1 MKGLKVDIS
10 GISSLVWGYILTGF
24 LTVVSFLLPI
34 KGFLLA
40 VGLMVLLDTIV
51 GIYTTIKL
59 NGRKSYQS
67 TKLFNFVVKSF
78 FYGSTICIM
87 YVIDYFLIGVGG
99 FFGISLISSK
109 VVSIIFIYIE
119 LKSID
124 ESSQKLDN
132 PPFYVMI
139 KNLFTKLKSLKR
151 DLNEILDFGD
161 KK

>member
-1 MKGLKVDIS
+1 MKFNNINIIYS
-10 GISSLVWGYILTGF
+10 YIVPCLLTI
-24 LTVVSFLLPI
+24 VSFLLPI

-59 NGRKSYQS
+59 NGRKSFQS
-67 TKLFNFVVKSF
+67 TKLFNLVVKSF

-87 YVIDYFLIGVGG
+87 YVIDYFLIGVDGV
-99 FFGISLISSK
+99 FGISLISSK
-109 VVSIIFIYIE
+109 ITSIIFIYIE

-124 ESSQKLDN
+124 ESSQKLSN

-139 KNLFTKLKSLKR
+139 KNLFTKLKSLKK
-151 DLNEILDFGD
+151 DLNQILDFGD

>member
-1 MKGLKVDIS
+1 MDINKIS
-10 GISSLVWGYILTGF
+10 GIGSFIWGYILTGV
-24 LTVVSFLLPI
+24 LTIVSFLLPI

-51 GIYTTIKL
+51 GIYTSIKL

-87 YVIDYFLIGVGG
+87 YVIDYFLIGVDG
-99 FFGISLISSK
+99 FLTISLVSSK
-109 VVSIIFIYIE
+109 IASIFFIYIE

-139 KNLFTKLKSLKR
+139 KNLFTKLKSLKK
-151 DLNEILDFGD
+151 DLNEILDFD
-161 KK
+161 KKE

>member
-1 MKGLKVDIS
+1 MDINKIS
-10 GISSLVWGYILTGF
+10 GIGSLVWGYILTGI
-24 LTVVSFLLPI
+24 LTIVSFLLPI

-59 NGRKSYQS
+59 NGRKSFQS

-99 FFGISLISSK
+99 FFGISLIASK
-109 VVSIIFIYIE
+109 VASIIFIYIE

-139 KNLFTKLKSLKR
+139 KNLFTKLKSLKK
-151 DLNEILDFGD
+151 DLNDILDFD
-161 KK
+161 KKE

>member
-1 MKGLKVDIS
+1 MK
-10 GISSLVWGYILTGF
+10 LVYGYILTGF

-40 VGLMVLLDTIV
+40 VGLMVVLDTIV

-59 NGRKSYQS
+59 YGRKSYQS

-99 FFGISLISSK
+99 VVGISLISSK
-109 VVSIIFIYIE
+109 VASIFFIYIE
-119 LKSID
+119 LKSIN
-124 ESSQKLDN
+124 ESSKKLGN
-132 PPFYVMI
+132 QAFYVMI
-139 KNLFTKLKSLKR
+139 KDLFTKLKSLKK
-151 DLNEILDFGD
+151 DLNEILDFD
-161 KK
+161 KKE

>member
-1 MKGLKVDIS
+1 MKFNNIN
-10 GISSLVWGYILTGF
+10 IIYGYIMPFILTIVG
-24 LTVVSFLLPI
+24 FLLPI

-87 YVIDYFLIGVGG
+87 YVIDYHLIGVGG

-109 VVSIIFIYIE
+109 ITSIIFIYIE

-124 ESSQKLDN
+124 ESSQKLGN

-139 KNLFTKLKSLKR
+139 KNLFTKLKSLKK
-151 DLNEILDFGD
+151 DLNEILDFD

>member
-1 MKGLKVDIS
+1 MK
-10 GISSLVWGYILTGF
+10 LVYGYILTGF
-24 LTVVSFLLPI
+24 LTVVGFLLPI

-87 YVIDYFLIGVGG
+87 YVIDYFIIGVGG

-109 VVSIIFIYIE
+109 ITSIIFIYIE

-124 ESSQKLDN
+124 ESSQKLNN

-139 KNLFTKLKSLKR
+139 KNLFTKLKSLKK
-151 DLNEILDFGD
+151 DLNEILDFD
-161 KK
+161 KKE

>member
-1 MKGLKVDIS
+1 MDINKIS
-10 GISSLVWGYILTGF
+10 GVGSFLWGYILTGF

-87 YVIDYFLIGVGG
+87 YVIDYYLIGVGG

-109 VVSIIFIYIE
+109 ITSIIFIYIE

-139 KNLFTKLKSLKR
+139 KNLFTKLKSLKK
-151 DLNEILDFGD
+151 DLNEILDFD
-161 KK
+161 KKE

>member
-1 MKGLKVDIS
+1 MKFNIIYSYVIPCL
-10 GISSLVWGYILTGF
+10 

-40 VGLMVLLDTIV
+40 VGLMVMLDTIV

-59 NGRKSYQS
+59 RGRKSFQS

-99 FFGISLISSK
+99 IFGISLITSK
-109 VVSIIFIYIE
+109 IASIIFIYIE

-124 ESSQKLDN
+124 ESSQKLSN

-139 KNLFTKLKSLKR
+139 KNLFTKLKSLKK